1 MPGSLILSL
10 LSFVASHLVILTL
23 AGFVVVGAALSG
35 LIELPGMAK
44 SDPVGQP
51 RTTPSR
57 PDPGPIAPPRP
68 DAAVTPGV
76 LPTPRPAPESPSS
89 RPQPPMIGGTL
100 PNYASG
106 GDGFRPPN
114 AAPAPAG
121 SAHAGRDALVQ
132 AARRSFWNGDFEAAE
147 AAYVTAISRYPE
159 DPDLFGELGN
169 LYQSMGKHARSL
181 DAYFAA
187 GQRLRA
193 MGERDK
199 LSQVIDLLESQGYSD
214 TTRLR
219 P

>member
-1 MPGSLILSL
+1 MPGSLILTL

-23 AGFVVVGAALSG
+23 AAFVVVGAALSG
-35 LIELPGMAK
+35 LIELPGIAN
-44 SDPVGQP
+44 SDPARQQG
-51 RTTPSR
+51 TAPSL
-57 PDPGPIAPPRP
+57 PDPGPVAQPRP
-68 DAAVTPGV
+68 DAASEPAVRPAA
-76 LPTPRPAPESPSS
+76 RPAPKSPSS

-114 AAPAPAG
+114 AAAPPPGSAPA
-121 SAHAGRDALVQ
+121 SRDALVQ

-169 LYQSMGKHARSL
+169 LYQSMGEHARSL

-199 LSQVIDLLESQGYSD
+199 LSQVIDLLDSQGYSD
-214 TTRLR
+214 TVRLR